1 MEKNKLKQ
9 LIIEHKER
17 FLSSENLVKRET
29 QEIIKSY
36 LIFQ

>member
-17 FLSSENLVKRET
+17 FLSSENLVNRESQVT
-29 QEIIKSY
+29 LPEQVRP
-36 LIFQ
+36 